1 MKKLFLLL
9 VVSASVARA
18 DLTITQ
24 QFQKGSQTVDVV
36 MKIKDGKIR
45 MDPNPQMSVIIDA
58 KSGESQNLIHEQKKV
73 LTLSADMVK
82 KMREAQMGAQAPA
95 GPVEAP
101 KPTGKKETINGYA
114 CEEYETTINGGKIQ
128 LWLTKDLPAAQRA
141 MADLA
146 ALAPDS
152 DPMKSLLKGGE
163 LPGFPM
169 KTVIVSPSGDI
180 STVVVKSLNE
190 DTLKAED
197 FTVPADY
204 QPMTLPAGAPGGQ

>member
-9 VVSASVARA
+9 AASATLAHA
-18 DLTITQ
+18 DLTVTQ

-58 KSGESQNLIHEQKKV
+58 KTGDSLNLIHPQKKV

-82 KMREAQMGAQAPA
+82 KMRDAQMGGAKPA
-95 GPVEAP
+95 AGAVEAP

-114 CEEYETTINGGKIQ
+114 CEEYETAVNGTKIQ
-128 LWLTKDLPAAQRA
+128 LWLTKDLPAAQKA

-169 KTVIVSPSGDI
+169 KTVITDASGDT
-180 STVVVKSLNE
+180 SSVVVKSLNE
-190 DTLKAED
+190 DPLSADD
-197 FTVPADY
+197 FTVPAGY
-204 QPMTLPAGAPGGQ
+204 EKMEMPAGMPGQ

>member
-1 MKKLFLLL
+1 MKKLLFLLL
-9 VVSASVARA
+9 ASAALAHA
-18 DLTITQ
+18 DITINQ

-58 KSGESQNLIHEQKKV
+58 KTGESLNLIHPQKKV

-82 KMREAQMGAQAPA
+82 KMREAQMGSQPA
-95 GPVEAP
+95 AGTAEAP
-101 KPTGKKETINGYA
+101 KPTGKKETIGGYA
-114 CEEYETTINGGKIQ
+114 CEEYETTLNGSKIQ
-128 LWLTKDLPAAQRA
+128 LWLTKDIPAAQKA

-169 KTVIVSPSGDI
+169 KTVITDPAGETSS
-180 STVVVKSLNE
+180 VVVKSLNE
-190 DTLKAED
+190 DPLSSDD
-197 FTVPADY
+197 FVVPAGY
-204 QPMTLPAGAPGGQ
+204 EKMQMPAGMPGQ

>member
-1 MKKLFLLL
+1 MKKLFILLL
-9 VVSASVARA
+9 ASAALAHA
-18 DLTITQ
+18 DLTVNQ
-24 QFQKGSQTVDVV
+24 QFQKGPQTVDVV

-58 KSGESQNLIHEQKKV
+58 KTGDSLNLIHPQKKV

-82 KMREAQMGAQAPA
+82 KMREAQTGAQPAA

-101 KPTGKKETINGYA
+101 KATGKKETINGYT
-114 CEEYETTINGGKIQ
+114 CEEYETTVNGTKIQ
-128 LWLTKDLPAAQRA
+128 LWLTKDLPAAQKA

-169 KTVIVSPSGDI
+169 KTVITDASGETSSVI
-180 STVVVKSLNE
+180 VKSLNE
-190 DTLKAED
+190 DSLSADD
-197 FTVPADY
+197 FVVPAGY
-204 QPMTLPAGAPGGQ
+204 EKMEMPAGMPGQ